1 MFSVCIPR
9 IFNNIPTSKIVDTF
23 NSLQLGQV
31 ESIDIVF
38 KKGNNDK
45 IVKMAFIYFKKW
57 YTNVSATNLRNKI
70 EDPFCEAKLIYD
82 DPWYWIIL
90 PNNSVNKITSVTN
103 NYIKKINILEFELNN
118 IYNKLRKEKQYY
130 KVYPKQKI
138 NIINNNI
145 DERDISDI
153 SDETYKI
160 DRESDN
166 NSEESDNISI
176 INYYSNK
183 NDESTMYKDKLWMT
197 INICDNA

>member
-31 ESIDIVF
+31 ESVDIVF

-70 EDPFCEAKLIYD
+70 EDPFYEAKIIYD

-90 PNNSVNKITSVTN
+90 PNNSVNKVNIITSVTN

-118 IYNKLRKEKQYY
+118 IYNELRKKTQYS
-130 KVYPKQKI
+130 KVYPEEKI

-153 SDETYKI
+153 SD
-160 DRESDN
+160 

-176 INYYSNK
+176 ISYYSNK
-183 NDESTMYKDKLWMT
+183 NDESTRYKDKLWMT